1 MSLKDNFNQA
11 LKEILKN
18 DGIVGDDLSKAS
30 KKKSELDKFIDPPQP
45 EAEADFASAD
55 NSVPESIPE
64 PEPVPQ
70 SSPYVQSAQNVSQFG
85 SRPAQ
90 QPEQSASMG
99 GGSQPFGGNPNMS
112 GFGGNP
118 NVSGFGGNPNVSGFG
133 GNPNAGGFGGNSNA
147 GGFGGNPNVSGFGGN
162 PNMSGFGGNPNAGG
176 FGGNPNT
183 SGFGGAPNM
192 GYGSPNMGYGG
203 SPNMGGGFGGGT
215 VPPTPP
221 MYAGSN
227 DPDSPYYE
235 TEETTVISRN
245 TIITGNIRSFANL
258 NIDGSVKGDV
268 RITKNI
274 SIAGKVVGDVECND
288 STMTGASMQGNIA
301 SKGRVQMDRDTII
314 LGDIT
319 SQYLDLNGKIKGNV
333 DVGGKAEFKT
343 DAVVMGNITAS
354 TITVL
359 DGATIQGYVNT
370 TFLQES
376 SQSIFPEAIAVSEA

>member
-30 KKKSELDKFIDPPQP
+30 KKKSELDRFIDPPQP
-45 EAEADFASAD
+45 EASDFSSGESGAAEQTAS
-55 NSVPESIPE
+55 PE

-70 SSPYVQSAQNVSQFG
+70 PSPYVQSAQNVSQFG
-85 SRPAQ
+85 ARPAQ
-90 QPEQSASMG
+90 QPSQPAQQPNYGGQPTGQFGQQQGMNPMQGGAMPGSNQGYGGAPNMG
-99 GGSQPFGGNPNMS
+99 GGY
-112 GFGGNP
+112 
-118 NVSGFGGNPNVSGFG
+118 
-133 GNPNAGGFGGNSNA
+133 
-147 GGFGGNPNVSGFGGN
+147 
-162 PNMSGFGGNPNAGG
+162 
-176 FGGNPNT
+176 
-183 SGFGGAPNM
+183 GGAPNM
-192 GYGSPNMGYGG
+192 GYGGTPNMGYGG
-203 SPNMGGGFGGGT
+203 VPNMGGGYGGGN

-221 MYAGSN
+221 MYGSS

-245 TIITGNIRSFANL
+245 TIINGNIRSFANV

-319 SQYLDLNGKIKGNV
+319 SQYLDMNGKIKGNV
-333 DVGGKAEFKT
+333 EVGGKAEFKT
-343 DAVVMGNITAS
+343 DAVIMGNITAS

-376 SQSIFPEAIAVSEA
+376 SQSIFPETIAVSEA

>member
-30 KKKSELDKFIDPPQP
+30 KKKSELDRFIDPPQP
-45 EAEADFASAD
+45 EADADFASAD
-55 NSVPESIPE
+55 SGAPEQDIAPE
-64 PEPVPQ
+64 PAPQ
-70 SSPYVQSAQNVSQFG
+70 PSPYVQSAQNVSQFG
-85 SRPAQ
+85 ARPSQPQ
-90 QPEQSASMG
+90 QPQQPVSPAPQYG
-99 GGSQPFGGNPNMS
+99 GGQQGGNPNM
-112 GFGGNP
+112 GY
-118 NVSGFGGNPNVSGFG
+118 
-133 GNPNAGGFGGNSNA
+133 
-147 GGFGGNPNVSGFGGN
+147 
-162 PNMSGFGGNPNAGG
+162 
-176 FGGNPNT
+176 
-183 SGFGGAPNM
+183 GGAPNM
-192 GYGSPNMGYGG
+192 GYGSAPNMGYGGNPNMGNMGSPNMGGGYGG
-203 SPNMGGGFGGGT
+203 SPNMGYGGAPNMGGGYGGGGN
-215 VPPTPP
+215 VPPAAT
-221 MYAGSN
+221 MYGG

-245 TIITGNIRSFANL
+245 TIITGNIRSFANV
-258 NIDGSVKGDV
+258 NIDGSIKGDV

-314 LGDIT
+314 LGDIS